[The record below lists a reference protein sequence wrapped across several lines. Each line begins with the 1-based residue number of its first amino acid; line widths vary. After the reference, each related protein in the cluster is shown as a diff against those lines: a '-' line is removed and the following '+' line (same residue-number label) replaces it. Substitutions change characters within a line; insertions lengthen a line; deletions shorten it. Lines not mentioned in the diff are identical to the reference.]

1 MKTKRRQSRTRSE
14 IRTSRRDFI
23 RRTFCLLILL
33 LCAVPMLGGGV
44 QALWVLPAA
53 ICISM
58 HEEMYFCM
66 GAGVTAGLLIDLACG
81 SVLGAN
87 AIFLVC
93 YCTFVSLLFEQILRR
108 SFWHY
113 LVMTAGGVFLRSA
126 LSWILTVGIFR
137 LPGRETVWQAVLLP
151 SSLLTVAA
159 AIPVY
164 LLYLPPF
171 RLLTKRVR
179 SMDAVTLRRDWQSTA
194 D

>member
-1 MKTKRRQSRTRSE
+1 M
-14 IRTSRRDFI
+14 
-23 RRTFCLLILL
+23 LILL

-58 HEEMYFCM
+58 YEEMYFCM
-66 GAGVTAGLLIDLACG
+66 AAGVIAGLLTDLACG

-93 YCTFVSLLFEQILRR
+93 YCTLVSLLFEQILRR

-113 LVMTAGGVFLRSA
+113 LVLTAGGTFLRSI

-137 LPGRETVWQAVLLP
+137 TPGREMLWQTVLLP
-151 SSLLTVAA
+151 SALLTVAA

-164 LLYLPPF
+164 LLYLLPF
-171 RLLTKRVR
+171 RLLIKRVR
-179 SMDAVTLRRDWQSTA
+179 SMDAVALRRDWQSSA